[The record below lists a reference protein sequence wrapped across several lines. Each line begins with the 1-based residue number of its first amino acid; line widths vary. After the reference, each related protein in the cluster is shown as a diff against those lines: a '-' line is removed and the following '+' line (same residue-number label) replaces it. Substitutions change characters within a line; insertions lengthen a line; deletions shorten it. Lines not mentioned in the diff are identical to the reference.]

1 MRSIGVDVE
10 QFNTAMEQQKAEARK
25 AWAGSGEAATDKLW
39 FDLLDQVGPTEFL
52 GYETETAEGEVLAL
66 IKDGKP
72 VKQLKKGE
80 QGIVIVNQTPFYG
93 EFGGQVGDR
102 GVIMAPKGVHFDVQ
116 DTLKKLG
123 KVFAHVGVVEKGPLK
138 VGDAVEL
145 HVDHSRR
152 TAIRANHSATHLL
165 HEALRETLGAHVAQ
179 KGSLVDP
186 DKLRFDFSHPKPLSK
201 EELTAIED
209 LANAVVLRDGPVVTR
224 LMAVDDAIAAG
235 AMALFG
241 EKYGEEVRVVSMGE
255 ASHDDKGG
263 RVFSVELCGGTH
275 VRATG
280 EIGLIKVVQEGA
292 VGRRRTAH

>member
-1 MRSIGVDVE
+1 MS
-10 QFNTAMEQQKAEARK
+10 A
-25 AWAGSGEAATDKLW
+25 S
-39 FDLLDQVGPTEFL
+39 
-52 GYETETAEGEVLAL
+52 
-66 IKDGKP
+66 
-72 VKQLKKGE
+72 
-80 QGIVIVNQTPFYG
+80 
-93 EFGGQVGDR
+93 
-102 GVIMAPKGVHFDVQ
+102 
-116 DTLKKLG
+116 
-123 KVFAHVGVVEKGPLK
+123 VEKGPLK

-145 HVDHSRR
+145 HVNTSRR

-165 HEALRETLGAHVAQ
+165 HEALRETLGTHVTQ

-201 EELTAIED
+201 EELAAIED
-209 LANAVVLRDGPVVTR
+209 LANAVVLRDSPVVTR

-280 EIGLIKVVQEGA
+280 EIGLDQGRA
-292 VGRRRTAH
+292 GRRGRRRRAAHRGADRERGAQSSRRAGRGAPSGRRPSSRSALRSAEPRRFAAGRAQEA